1 MKIIIVVFITC
12 FIFPVLV
19 NGQKKSYQFD
29 RNGISR
35 KVLDNYLDRAITM
48 VYLLIPENPEGNRS
62 YPYHADDI
70 RMVKNIGAK
79 FIGRAIYRWGGESLL
94 NKPSFWDSSRSIISN
109 LHKFDPD
116 IIFQGCLFEIV
127 TQEVNQVSIPAWVFS
142 AYGLSAAPR
151 HFSYEAMLNKQGKF
165 VDHWRKGSSV
175 PDISEQETQLWF
187 YFLAC
192 SYIDIGCEAFH
203 LGQVELI
210 GMNDPE
216 KRAWAELISKIR
228 GYAKK
233 HARRHWVLLDA
244 HVPKGGMLKDNKS
257 LLDFNSF
264 PLRIKAIPE
273 KPYEGKLQVNHL
285 DGLYTKSKGGFSP
298 SGWRCDHLPYLVE
311 FDNFGRGKTPNVADT
326 TSFFVWG
333 WDEISWF
340 SLQSAAYRNDWLK
353 YAFNWIKETDADGHL
368 EMPGTRMISCPN
380 ESQGSYRANTST
392 PACPIGYSQEETI
405 KLLWESLG
413 STSQKK

>member
-1 MKIIIVVFITC
+1 MKIIIAVFMTW
-12 FIFPVLV
+12 FLFPLLV
-19 NGQKKSYQFD
+19 NGQKKTYRFD
-29 RNGISR
+29 KNGISR
-35 KVLDNYLDRAITM
+35 EVLDNYLERAVTM
-48 VYLLIPENPEGNRS
+48 VYLLIPENPEGSRL

-70 RMVKNIGAK
+70 RLVKNIGAK

-94 NKPSFWDSSRSIISN
+94 NKPSFWDSARSIIRR
-109 LHKFDPD
+109 LHEFDPD
-116 IIFQGCLFEIV
+116 IIFQGCLFEII
-127 TQEVNQVSIPAWVFS
+127 TQEANQISIPAWVFK
-142 AYGLSAAPR
+142 AFGLSAISR

-165 VDHWRKGSSV
+165 VDHWQKGSSV

-192 SYIDIGCEAFH
+192 SYIDLGCEAFH

-210 GMNDPE
+210 GMNDPQ
-216 KRAWAELISKIR
+216 KSSWAKVISMIR
-228 GYAKK
+228 HYANK

-244 HVPKGGMLKDNKS
+244 HVPNGGMLKDNKS

-273 KPYEGKLQVNHL
+273 KPYEGKLQVNYL
-285 DGLYTKSKGGFSP
+285 DGIYTKSKGGFSP
-298 SGWRCDHLPYLVE
+298 SGWSCDHLPYLVE
-311 FDNFGRGKTPNVADT
+311 FDNFGRGKTPNIADT

-340 SLQSAAYRNDWLK
+340 SLQSAAYRNNWLK
-353 YAFNWIKETDADGHL
+353 YAFNWIKQTDAVGHL

-380 ESQGSYRANTST
+380 ESQGSYRANTRT
-392 PACPIGYSQEETI
+392 PACLIGYSQEETI
-405 KLLWESLG
+405 KLLWESPDR
-413 STSQKK
+413 TDQRK